1 MAIYFQTKS
10 GIMIKEYETPAGLVY
25 VKKNGNSIEKEFNE
39 QGELVGF
46 RGGEI
51 LEKVFNEKKELIGF
65 KDSNGTFIDD
75 FVKDGKAESL
85 ALYKLSFDV
94 YPDPNKN
101 RKGRAVKVDASI
113 NTGAITKLLEKTK
126 KTKKDYVS
134 MFNSEKNNGGNNEKE
149 SK

>member
-10 GIMIKEYETPAGLVY
+10 GVMIKEYETPAGLVY
-25 VKKNGNSIEKEFNE
+25 VKKNGDSIEKEFNDK
-39 QGELVGF
+39 GELIGF

-75 FVKDGKAESL
+75 FVKDGSAESL

-94 YPDPNKN
+94 YPDPNKDK
-101 RKGRAVKVDASI
+101 KGKAVKVDSSMNAG
-113 NTGAITKLLEKTK
+113 TTARLLEKTK

-134 MFNSEKNNGGNNEKE
+134 MFNSTKEEEKKNEKE
-149 SK
+149 AK